1 MHLVNGR
8 GRRLPMSVCI
18 ISVLVATVALAAVAC
33 GSSDQASPVPA
44 SSVPPTESPKISVV
58 TSTSILADWVRQVG
72 GDRVD
77 VTELVPRQVD
87 PHSFQPGAQDI
98 AAVSDADVVFVIGL
112 DLEADWLDD
121 LISNA
126 ASDAD
131 SIVSVSTGVNTLP
144 FSGDDHADEE
154 ADGHDEDQDG
164 DDHADEEAEG
174 HDEDQ
179 DGDDHADEE
188 ADGHDEDQ
196 DGDDHADEE
205 ADGHDEDQDGDDHAD
220 EEADGHDEDQD
231 GDDHADEEAD
241 GHDEDQDGDDHADED
256 EEDGHGDE
264 GGHGHGSTD
273 PHFWMNPIEVKSAI
287 SAIADALAA
296 RDAASGDAYRSA
308 AADYSAQLDELDAWV
323 MTRVAA
329 VPQAQRL
336 LLTSHD
342 ALGYYADRYG
352 FKVVGAVIPGGG
364 TEVEPSPQVLASLVH
379 EIEETGARVI
389 FSEAELSDDLARTLA
404 SESGATVVG
413 GLHTGS
419 LGADGSNAA
428 QYIGMI
434 RHNTDVIVDA
444 LTSQ

>member
-1 MHLVNGR
+1 MHLVNAR

-44 SSVPPTESPKISVV
+44 TSVPATESPKISVV

-72 GDRVD
+72 GDRVE

-164 DDHADEEAEG
+164 DDHADEEA
-174 HDEDQ
+174 
-179 DGDDHADEE
+179 
-188 ADGHDEDQ
+188 DGHDEDQ

-205 ADGHDEDQDGDDHAD
+205 ADGHDEDQDGDEEAD

-231 GDDHADEEAD
+231 GDDHADE
-241 GHDEDQDGDDHADED
+241 
-256 EEDGHGDE
+256 GDE

-379 EIEETGARVI
+379 EIEETGAKVI

-404 SESGATVVG
+404 SESGASVVG